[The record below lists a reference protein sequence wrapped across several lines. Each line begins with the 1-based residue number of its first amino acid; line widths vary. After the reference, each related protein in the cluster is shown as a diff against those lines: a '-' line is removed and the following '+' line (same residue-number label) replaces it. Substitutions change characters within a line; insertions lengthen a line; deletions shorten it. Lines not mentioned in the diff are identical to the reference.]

1 MFEKFYKLI
10 SNDIGIDLGTSN
22 TLVYLKGH
30 GIVVNEPS
38 VVAVNMKTSQILA
51 VGTKAKE
58 MLGRTPGHIKAIRPL
73 VDGVIS
79 DFEVTEEM
87 LSYLINKADKISK
100 KFARPRV
107 LIGVPTGT
115 TNVET
120 RAVYD
125 AARSAGAREVFL
137 VEEPMAAAIGIRLPI
152 KDPVGS
158 MIIDIGGGTTD
169 IAVIS
174 LGGVVKSKNL
184 KIAGDRLN
192 NDIITYMRDEFKIL
206 IGERTAEMIKISIG
220 SVLPG
225 EYMETEVHG
234 RDLLTG
240 LPRAVVVTDS
250 DIREA
255 ITPSVRGL
263 VEGVKD
269 MLETTPP
276 EILSDIMHRGITL
289 SGGGALIPGLDQLLQ
304 RVLKIPVYVV
314 EDPLS
319 AVARGTGV
327 ILDNIPFYKEVLIV
341 NQDKIMMSNYNS
353 ILIENIN
360 LKEILGRKNEKTAMI
375 LAAVLSKPNQSPYDT
390 IIIDAGTKQGLKTGD
405 VIFALGNIPI
415 GRVSNVYPNSS
426 KVILFSNSGE
436 KMQVVISGKDVFME
450 VVGRGGGN
458 FEMILPR
465 DFILVKGDQVV
476 LPGIT
481 SYVLGIVETIISDPR
496 DPFVKAL
503 LVSPANIQELKFVQV
518 ELQK

>member
-1 MFEKFYKLI
+1 MFDKIYKLI

-30 GIVVNEPS
+30 GIVINEPS
-38 VVAVNMKTSQILA
+38 VVAVNMKTNQILA

-58 MLGRTPGHIKAIRPL
+58 MLGRTPGHIKAVRPL

-87 LSYLINKADKISK
+87 LSYLISKADKMSK
-100 KFARPRV
+100 KLARPRV
-107 LIGVPTGT
+107 LIGVPTGA

-174 LGGVVKSKNL
+174 LGGIVKSRNL

-192 NDIITYMRDEFKIL
+192 NDIISYMRDEFKIL
-206 IGERTAEMIKISIG
+206 VGERTAEMVKIAIG
-220 SVLPG
+220 SVVPG
-225 EYMETEVHG
+225 GYMETEVHG
-234 RDLLTG
+234 RDILTG
-240 LPRAVVVTDS
+240 LPREVVVTDS

-255 ITPSVRGL
+255 IMLSIKEL
-263 VEGVKD
+263 VAGVKD

-289 SGGGALIPGLDQLLQ
+289 SGGGALISGLDQLLQ
-304 RVLKIPVYVV
+304 SVLKIRVYVV

-327 ILDNIPFYKEVLIV
+327 ILDDMTSYRDILMG
-341 NQDKIMMSNYNS
+341 NQD
-353 ILIENIN
+353 E
-360 LKEILGRKNEKTAMI
+360 
-375 LAAVLSKPNQSPYDT
+375 
-390 IIIDAGTKQGLKTGD
+390 
-405 VIFALGNIPI
+405 
-415 GRVSNVYPNSS
+415 
-426 KVILFSNSGE
+426 
-436 KMQVVISGKDVFME
+436 
-450 VVGRGGGN
+450 
-458 FEMILPR
+458 LP
-465 DFILVKGDQVV
+465 
-476 LPGIT
+476 
-481 SYVLGIVETIISDPR
+481 PR
-496 DPFVKAL
+496 
-503 LVSPANIQELKFVQV
+503 
-518 ELQK
+518 